1 VSDSVTDYRRKVI
14 AAHPAAFQL
23 HTEIGS
29 TLQDATKTSR
39 AHPTEAHIV
48 LDMLMIQAG
57 KAHAAV
63 SILAQH
69 GMMEDTATIAR
80 RLMELGVQ
88 ALYIGG
94 ESEKKER
101 QKRAG
106 TYLAFM
112 WRQLQ
117 PRIKHRLP
125 PGARH
130 AWSTIARRYGRFVR
144 STAKTWGPNWRDMFR
159 AIGNEPL
166 YVKDYSFLSAIAH
179 GRPDNQFFTFSSS
192 TIRVHGH
199 EFAPALLNY
208 SSRYYLVVAEQW
220 NRCFNI
226 LAQESF
232 DRLVRA
238 AMA

>member
-1 VSDSVTDYRRKVI
+1 
-14 AAHPAAFQL
+14 
-23 HTEIGS
+23 
-29 TLQDATKTSR
+29 
-39 AHPTEAHIV
+39 
-48 LDMLMIQAG
+48 
-57 KAHAAV
+57 
-63 SILAQH
+63 
-69 GMMEDTATIAR
+69 
-80 RLMELGVQ
+80 
-88 ALYIGG
+88 
-94 ESEKKER
+94 
-101 QKRAG
+101 
-106 TYLAFM
+106 
-112 WRQLQ
+112 
-117 PRIKHRLP
+117 
-125 PGARH
+125 
-130 AWSTIARRYGRFVR
+130 
-144 STAKTWGPNWRDMFR
+144 MFR